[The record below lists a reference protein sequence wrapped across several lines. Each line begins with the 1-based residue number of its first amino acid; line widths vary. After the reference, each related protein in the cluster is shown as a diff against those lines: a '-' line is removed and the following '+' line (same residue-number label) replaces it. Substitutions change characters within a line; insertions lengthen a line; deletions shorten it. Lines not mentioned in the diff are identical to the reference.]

1 MHRLHSAGSTGPPS
15 SCGVL
20 TVPSIVTM
28 ASVTLGASYWSLQG
42 LVHAY
47 QTLLRTNPILTKS
60 VTSGIIACLGSSL
73 SQVNN
78 EQG

>member
-1 MHRLHSAGSTGPPS
+1 MHSAASTWQPS
-15 SCGVL
+15 SCRVL
-20 TVPSIVTM
+20 TEPSFVTM
-28 ASVTLGASYWSLQG
+28 SSVTLGARYRSLQG
-42 LVHAY
+42 LVHTY

-60 VTSGIIACLGSSL
+60 ITSGIIACLGSSL

>member
-1 MHRLHSAGSTGPPS
+1 
-15 SCGVL
+15 
-20 TVPSIVTM
+20 M
-28 ASVTLGASYWSLQG
+28 ASVTLGARYWSLQR

>member
-1 MHRLHSAGSTGPPS
+1 MHSAGSTGPPS
-15 SCGVL
+15 SCSVL
-20 TVPSIVTM
+20 TEPSIVTM

-73 SQVNN
+73 SQVSH

>member
-20 TVPSIVTM
+20 TEPSIVTM

-73 SQVNN
+73 SQVSH
-78 EQG
+78 EHG

>member
-1 MHRLHSAGSTGPPS
+1 
-15 SCGVL
+15 
-20 TVPSIVTM
+20 M

-73 SQVNN
+73 SQVSH

>member
-1 MHRLHSAGSTGPPS
+1 MS
-15 SCGVL
+15 
-20 TVPSIVTM
+20 
-28 ASVTLGASYWSLQG
+28 SVTLGARYWSLQG
-42 LVHAY
+42 LVHTY

-60 VTSGIIACLGSSL
+60 ITSGIIACLGSSL